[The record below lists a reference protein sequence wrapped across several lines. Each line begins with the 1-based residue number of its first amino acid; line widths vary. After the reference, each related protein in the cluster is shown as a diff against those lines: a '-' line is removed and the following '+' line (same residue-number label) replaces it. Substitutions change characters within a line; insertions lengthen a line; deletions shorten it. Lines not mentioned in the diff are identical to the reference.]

1 MQHPLFQTGWDFNQL
16 YMGSSSLPPSARPVK
31 NSKIVSALLLA
42 LTLFSHG
49 YFHEDEE
56 MEKMITGI
64 QAMYIISIITLLL
77 TIMGVYGA
85 CKERQWA
92 LIVYVVGM
100 SLSSLFM
107 FACEIQGLAVRPQV
121 VKDMKNQYLA
131 MLPLDNTSEP
141 FLDSFTDIQIE
152 LQCCGLDQGYLDW
165 GYNIS
170 ESCVCTEEST
180 NPCVAA
186 PRDSALYE
194 HTFSDQPIMIYREV
208 LSIVLCIVILCRLNR
223 KEDIPPVVYSP
234 EAKAGNYTV
243 LADAAEYT

>member
-1 MQHPLFQTGWDFNQL
+1 
-16 YMGSSSLPPSARPVK
+16 MGKVNPCLKRSYVIVTCLIA
-31 NSKIVSALLLA
+31 IVSALLLA

-152 LQCCGLDQGYLDW
+152 CCGLDQGYRDW